1 MAGCI
6 TKRQVLAFLAVYA
19 ITRGV
24 IDEIKP
30 VDDDTAESSA
40 FDKTAFDATINAI
53 EAKTNCEE
61 K

>member
-30 VDDDTAESSA
+30 VDDGTTEAST
-40 FDKTAFDATINAI
+40 FDKTAFDATMSAI
-53 EAKTNCEE
+53 EAKTNCEG

>member
-1 MAGCI
+1 MPGCI

-30 VDDDTAESSA
+30 VDDGTAESST
-40 FDKTAFDATINAI
+40 FDKTAFDATMGAI
-53 EAKTNCEE
+53 EAKTNCEG